1 MPAWRQLLH
10 ARSLRYGTNAVLL
23 TAAVAAIVVFI
34 NLLAGQWRLRWDLT
48 AGKEFTLA
56 PQTTALL
63 QGLEQPIKA
72 YAFVQEGYEGERI
85 KSLLQEYSL
94 QSDRFR
100 YETVDPNKNPGLAQ
114 KYDIT
119 MFNTVVLES
128 GDQTRK
134 VYAFDIFGYSSETGS
149 QQFQGEQAFTRAI
162 REVTA
167 GTAGKVYFLTAHGER
182 NLNVEYQNVRG
193 YVEGEGYAVEE
204 LNVAEKGGVPAD
216 ASAVVLAGPQRD
228 YARPELD
235 ALDLYLGRGGRLMVL
250 LDPPGQG
257 QPLTG
262 LEKWLA
268 GWGLEVQR
276 DVVAD
281 PESHYFVDAL
291 SLIPAWEYHETTKQ
305 LMSERVGIVVP
316 RARSL
321 VEAGERPSGYAA
333 TPLLK
338 TSEAAWGE
346 VDFTAERFRRDDADH
361 AGPLALAYAIEPE
374 PAAVA
379 SGDGAGGEGAAAGK
393 ASPKARLFVMGSS
406 AWSVNDVLNFQGNLD
421 FFVNAI
427 NWLAGKEEMITI
439 RPKAPEQRK
448 VQLTGGSV
456 AAVFY
461 GTVGFVPLAV
471 LLAGGAVWWRRRRL

>member
-1 MPAWRQLLH
+1 MPAWRQLLR
-10 ARSLRYGTNAVLL
+10 ARSLRYGTNAVVL
-23 TAAVAAIVVFI
+23 TAAVAAIIVFLNI
-34 NLLAGQWRLRWDLT
+34 LAGQWRLRWDLT
-48 AGKEFTLA
+48 ASKEFTLA

-63 QGLEQPIKA
+63 RDLKQPIKA

-114 KYDIT
+114 KYDVT
-119 MFNTVVLES
+119 MFNTVVFES

-134 VYAFDIFGYSSETGS
+134 VYSFDIFGYSSETGG

-162 REVTA
+162 REVTE

-182 NLNVEYQNVRG
+182 NLNVEYQSVRG
-193 YVEGEGYAVEE
+193 YVEGEGYTVEE
-204 LNVAEKGGVPAD
+204 LNIAEKGGVPAD
-216 ASAVVLAGPQRD
+216 ASVVVLAGPQRD
-228 YARPELD
+228 YAKPELD
-235 ALDLYLGRGGRLMVL
+235 ALNLYLDRGGRLMVL
-250 LDPPGQG
+250 LDPPGTG
-257 QPLTG
+257 QPLAA
-262 LEKWLA
+262 LEKWVA
-268 GWGLEVQR
+268 GWGLQVQR
-276 DVVAD
+276 DVIAD
-281 PESHYFVDAL
+281 PESHYFVDPL
-291 SLIPAWEYHETTKQ
+291 SLIPEWEYHETTKQ

-321 VEAGERPSGYAA
+321 TETGQRPTGYAA
-333 TPLLK
+333 TRLLK

-346 VDFTAERFRRDDADH
+346 VNFTAERFRRDASDH
-361 AGPLALAYAIEPE
+361 AGPLALAYAIEP
-374 PAAVA
+374 AAA
-379 SGDGAGGEGAAAGK
+379 GESADGAGGDGAGAGK
-393 ASPKARLFVMGSS
+393 AGPKARLFVMGSS

-439 RPKAPEQRK
+439 RPKAPEQRR
-448 VQLTGGSV
+448 VQLSGTSA

-461 GTVGFVPLAV
+461 GTVAFVPLAV